1 MRRLLLATAIAVF
14 ASSAIAAQSV
24 TPATPTAE
32 EIMAKVA
39 ANQDRTEAARTHYIY
54 MQHIRAV
61 SRKPGGRVM
70 CEEITDSRV
79 SPRAKGSHQELLTL
93 DGRYWQ
99 KGRYVHYTTLQE
111 HESTEPKGKEAK
123 TEKEDLDGLDIDL
136 VENLRKNLTNDGSED
151 TEEKGHDRAG
161 HGVHVH
167 VDVADEGQSKDGLA
181 KGLFP
186 LTTKQQLQYLFKLE
200 GQQKMNGSDV
210 YHVSFR
216 PKDKNDFDWKGEAFI
231 DVHEF
236 EPVVVYTEMSRKI
249 PLAVRTLLGTN
260 LPGLGFSVTLR
271 PADGWGVVSG
281 ELRHGVPDAGAVF
294 PRARYLDVVEQHAFW
309 EDACGCADSG
319 WREGGGECRAVNVR
333 VTRDSALAEFRGV
346 PPIFVWLHTTADP
359 SLRSG

>member
-1 MRRLLLATAIAVF
+1 MRSLLLAAATAVF

-24 TPATPTAE
+24 TPATPTAD

-39 ANQDRTEAARTHYIY
+39 VNQDRTEAARTRYIY

-93 DGRYWQ
+93 DGRHWQ
-99 KGRYVHYTTLQE
+99 KGRYVHYTTLQD
-111 HESTEPKGKEAK
+111 HDDTASKDGARKAGKSKDTKVK
-123 TEKEDLDGLDIDL
+123 TEKDDLEGMDIDL
-136 VENLRKNLTNDGSED
+136 VENLRKNLTNDDSKD
-151 TEEKGHDRAG
+151 TEEKSQDSAG
-161 HGVHVH
+161 HGTHVH

-186 LTTKQQLQYLFKLE
+186 LTTKQQAKYLFKLE
-200 GQQKMNGSDV
+200 GRQTMNGRDV

-236 EPVVVYTEMSRKI
+236 EPVVVYTQMSRKI

-260 LPGLGFSVTLR
+260 LPGLGFSVTYDREPDGVWFPVSFGTEFRMRVLFFIAR
-271 PADGWGVVSG
+271 DISMSMTNTHFEKTHADVRILDGVK
-281 ELRHGVPDAGAVF
+281 
-294 PRARYLDVVEQHAFW
+294 VVENAAPGSPAPTH
-309 EDACGCADSG
+309 
-319 WREGGGECRAVNVR
+319 
-333 VTRDSALAEFRGV
+333 
-346 PPIFVWLHTTADP
+346 
-359 SLRSG
+359 

>member
-1 MRRLLLATAIAVF
+1 MRRLLLAAVIAVF
-14 ASSAIAAQSV
+14 AGSTMQAQSAA
-24 TPATPTAE
+24 PATPNAE

-79 SPRAKGSHQELLTL
+79 SPWAKGSHQELLTL
-93 DGRYWQ
+93 DGRHWQ
-99 KGRYVHYTTLQE
+99 KGRYIHYTTLQDDNTA
-111 HESTEPKGKEAK
+111 SKDAAPKSGEPKGGDSKDTKVK
-123 TEKEDLDGLDIDL
+123 TEKDDLEGMDIDL
-136 VENLRKNLTNDGSED
+136 VENLRKHLTNEGSED
-151 TEEKGHDRAG
+151 TAG
-161 HGVHVH
+161 HGHVQI
-167 VDVADEGQSKDGLA
+167 DADHSGDASKDGLA

-186 LTTKQQLQYLFKLE
+186 LTTKQQEKYRFKLE
-200 GQQKMNGSDV
+200 GQQKMNGRDV

-260 LPGLGFSVTLR
+260 LPGLGFSVTYDR
-271 PADGWGVVSG
+271 EPDGVWFPVSFG
-281 ELRHGVPDAGAVF
+281 
-294 PRARYLDVVEQHAFW
+294 
-309 EDACGCADSG
+309 
-319 WREGGGECRAVNVR
+319 
-333 VTRDSALAEFRGV
+333 TEFRMRVLFFIARDISMSMTNTHFEKTHSDVRILDGV
-346 PPIFVWLHTTADP
+346 KVVQNATPASATPP
-359 SLRSG
+359 R

>member
-1 MRRLLLATAIAVF
+1 MRQLLLAAAIAVL
-14 ASSAIAAQSV
+14 AWPAIAAQSAA
-24 TPATPTAE
+24 PATLTADE
-32 EIMAKVA
+32 VLARDIMAKVA
-39 ANQDRTEAARTHYIY
+39 TNQDRTEAARTHYIY

-61 SRKPGGRVM
+61 SRKPGGKVM

-111 HESTEPKGKEAK
+111 HETAEPKGTEPKGTDAKQKEAK

-136 VENLRKNLTNDGSED
+136 VENLRKNLTNDGSAD
-151 TEEKGHDRAG
+151 TENKGQDSAG

-186 LTTKQQLQYLFKLE
+186 LTTKQQEKYLFKLE
-200 GQQKMNGSDV
+200 GQQRMNGRDV
-210 YHVSFR
+210 YRVSFR
-216 PKDKNDFDWKGEAFI
+216 PKDKNDFDWKGEAYI

-236 EPVVVYTEMSRKI
+236 EPVVVYTQMSRKI

-260 LPGLGFSVTLR
+260 LPGLGFSVTYDREPDGVWFPVSFGTEFRMRVLFFLAR
-271 PADGWGVVSG
+271 DISMSLSNAHFEKTHADVRILDGVK
-281 ELRHGVPDAGAVF
+281 
-294 PRARYLDVVEQHAFW
+294 VVENA
-309 EDACGCADSG
+309 APASTSP
-319 WREGGGECRAVNVR
+319 A
-333 VTRDSALAEFRGV
+333 
-346 PPIFVWLHTTADP
+346 TTH
-359 SLRSG
+359 